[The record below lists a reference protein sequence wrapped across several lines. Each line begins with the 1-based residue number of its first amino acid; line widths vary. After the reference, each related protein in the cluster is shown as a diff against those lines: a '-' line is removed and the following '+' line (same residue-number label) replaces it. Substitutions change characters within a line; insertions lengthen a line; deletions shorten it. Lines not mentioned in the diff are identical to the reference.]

1 MSLPGNCQAET
12 SPVGIR
18 LGISP
23 MLKCIYR
30 HFDEHVE
37 TYLATVA
44 LVIFASLV
52 VFQVV
57 MRYIFNSPPP
67 WTEEIARYALVWF
80 VYISGSY
87 AVKYQ
92 RHVKFN
98 VLVDMLGKRLP
109 LAQRI
114 IGLLMFLFWLAFL
127 ILMLNLSVE
136 MVNRQI
142 ITGQRAPGSQIPMY
156 LVYIGLPVGL
166 FLMSFRVVQHT
177 VRAIIDII
185 RNPFAP
191 IPPSQNEVD

>member
-1 MSLPGNCQAET
+1 
-12 SPVGIR
+12 
-18 LGISP
+18 
-23 MLKCIYR
+23 MLKCIYE

-37 TYLATVA
+37 TYLASIA
-44 LVIFASLV
+44 LIIFASLV
-52 VFQVV
+52 VFQVI
-57 MRYIFNSPPP
+57 MRYIFSSPPP

-98 VLVDMLGKRLP
+98 VLVDLLGKRVP

-114 IGLLMFLFWLAFL
+114 ISLLIFLLWLAFL
-127 ILMLNLSVE
+127 IFMLSLSLE

-142 ITGQRAPGSQIPMY
+142 MTGQLAPGSQIPMY

-166 FLMSFRVVQHT
+166 LLMSFRVLQHT
-177 VRAIIDII
+177 VRAIIDIVK
-185 RNPFAP
+185 NPHAP
-191 IPPSQNEVD
+191 IPPSHSEVD